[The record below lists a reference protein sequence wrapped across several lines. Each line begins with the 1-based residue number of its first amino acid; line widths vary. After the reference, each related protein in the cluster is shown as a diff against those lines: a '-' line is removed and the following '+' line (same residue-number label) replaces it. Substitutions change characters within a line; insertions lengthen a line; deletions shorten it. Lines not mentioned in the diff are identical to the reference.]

1 MVAENFASVRMQRF
15 HSLTWLHI
23 AFRAART
30 VGRWS
35 ISWSDQYV
43 NLQREGTV
51 TTIPRSWSLCQN
63 VRVAAE
69 THCAMGPH
77 TYPAN
82 GGGFRVIQLSPFP
95 QLSLRPSSQSSY
107 SPRQ

>member
-1 MVAENFASVRMQRF
+1 MVAEMFASVRMQRF

-43 NLQREGTV
+43 NLQREGTI
-51 TTIPRSWSLCQN
+51 TTIPGAGVCVKKSGWQLRLTVPWGPTRILQM
-63 VRVAAE
+63 AE
-69 THCAMGPH
+69 
-77 TYPAN
+77 
-82 GGGFRVIQLSPFP
+82 GFR
-95 QLSLRPSSQSSY
+95 
-107 SPRQ
+107 